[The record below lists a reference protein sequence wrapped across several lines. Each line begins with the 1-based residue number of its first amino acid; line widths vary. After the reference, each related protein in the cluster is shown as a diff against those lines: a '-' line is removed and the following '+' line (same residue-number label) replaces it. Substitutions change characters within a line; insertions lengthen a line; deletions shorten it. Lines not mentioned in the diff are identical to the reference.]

1 MKLYLWRKLL
11 GSSCPEDENKEK
23 TPGNTGLC
31 AVVAWR
37 EVWVRGAGMGAEDET
52 PDLGSMAKTLLA
64 LEEIPAQTRRQH
76 LSQGTSVLGSL
87 PIVASP

>member
-1 MKLYLWRKLL
+1 MWTTAGAIFSTTSAMKLYLWRRLL

-23 TPGNTGLC
+23 TPENAGLC

-37 EVWVRGAGMGAEDET
+37 KVWVRGAGMGAEDKA

-64 LEEIPAQTRRQH
+64 LEEISTQTRW
-76 LSQGTSVLGSL
+76 
-87 PIVASP
+87 